1 MTPEHNATR
10 GTATPDF
17 ATLYEDSFSKG
28 GAITRRMAYWLWVS
42 CLYLSDAWRDAR
54 DEPALLH
61 DYFPPLAR
69 PLAHGAWLDRF
80 IDCFDRLADG
90 LANGA
95 ADGERLA
102 RCTGEE
108 FALHL
113 AIDHAETNLQDGLL
127 GPDVGAA
134 GTLPDHGAEDENFDR
149 ARDRLFA
156 DSDVMILFDM
166 SMDGVE
172 DPDSGVNRIE
182 RYANLHPRD
191 WFKLFVDS

>member
-1 MTPEHNATR
+1 MTTEHDAPR
-10 GTATPDF
+10 DGHTPDF
-17 ATLYEDSFSKG
+17 ADLYEGSFSKG
-28 GAITRRMAYWLWVS
+28 GAITPRMAYWLWVS
-42 CLYLSDAWRDAR
+42 CLYFSDAWRDAR

-69 PLAHGAWLDRF
+69 PLAHGPWLDRF
-80 IDCFDRLADG
+80 IDCFERLADG
-90 LANGA
+90 IATGT
-95 ADGERLA
+95 ADSEHFA

-113 AIDHAETNLQDGLL
+113 AIDHAETNLEDGLL
-127 GPDVGAA
+127 GADIDAA
-134 GTLPDHGAEDENFDR
+134 ATLPDLGADDENFDR
-149 ARDRLFA
+149 ARDRLFG

-172 DPDSGVNRIE
+172 ETENEVNRVE

-191 WFKLFVDS
+191 WFRPFADS